1 MAKYLLSYH
10 GGGMP
15 ETEEEGARVMAAW
28 ESWMGGLGNAMVDG
42 GNPTGQSATVGSDGS
57 TSPGG
62 GANPV
67 TGYSIIEADSLDA
80 AVELV
85 KGCPILQSGGS
96 VEVGETFD
104 VM

>member
-1 MAKYLLSYH
+1 
-10 GGGMP
+10 
-15 ETEEEGARVMAAW
+15 
-28 ESWMGGLGNAMVDG
+28 
-42 GNPTGQSATVGSDGS
+42 
-57 TSPGG
+57 
-62 GANPV
+62 V